1 MLSNFDIVSFGST
14 VTNTFWKDKLMV
26 MLCYPLKVLLC
37 SYLVYLCLYVSV
49 FVWIMRA
56 YLCDAWETDTPFV
69 YSGNTK
75 SGDEMLPTVDYLDI
89 SAFNLTIL
97 RPDMVMVTMSQG
109 TMIFKGILRKQMNF
123 ASNLIFWY
131 LYFLDAIASPVAP
144 TPVSESLSQSLIVS
158 DWRYICRYRISEL
171 CKLVWI
177 CVDWWSILI
186 VLWLLVGV

>member
-97 RPDMVMVTMSQG
+97 RPDMVMMTMSQG

-144 TPVSESLSQSLIVS
+144 TPVSESLSEWVS
-158 DWRYICRYRISEL
+158 EWVIDSFRLKIYM
-171 CKLVWI
+171 
-177 CVDWWSILI
+177 
-186 VLWLLVGV
+186 